1 MQIRTALKSYTNK
14 INVHF
19 KVTNL
24 SYKLRHTKIALNY
37 FEQIKYILTN
47 SESKLIELAK
57 NDQSLTVR
65 DLAIKALKR
74 SYNKTI

>member
-37 FEQIKYILTN
+37 FEQIKYILTW
-47 SESKLIELAK
+47 I
-57 NDQSLTVR
+57 
-65 DLAIKALKR
+65 DLE
-74 SYNKTI
+74 